1 VTKIRMA
8 PRVKKAIVEKKP
20 AESTPDESEPGESE
34 PVESEAQEDAD
45 EAPAEIPKTKTGKGP
60 DKKSKGPDKKSAK
73 AKAVKKLTR
82 ILKKKPAAKGPDK
95 KSAKAAAKDDDKD
108 SGADQ
113 EWWKVAVQPVKL
125 NQSGV
130 ANSFDGDAAKDAPEG
145 EVDLRTTS
153 RAQREVW
160 KNNMHLATQEHRE
173 RYMYLKSTRCTE
185 KGKEKEANQII
196 NAYVPR
202 DSGWGGSL
210 KPKALTLKRIHS
222 TVNQE
227 EQSTKVTGMKLH
239 TFIGTNFA
247 GSKELFQDAK
257 DAGEVFEDPED
268 GMWYTIAKT
277 RRKSSLTKKEDKFE
291 EEMEFG
297 DESDFLKAIM
307 GNLQEEGSL
316 SKWTKSIEKKAL
328 ALTSQPRQ
336 ASAKDAVS
344 DKSMALLQE
353 SHDGYTRI
361 SLAIKRIGAEIMNNR
376 EVSSKHTLQT
386 MQKRSM
392 TILKDMVPMSNDIES
407 ALFNTPRDE
416 LSETKVIGL
425 VQQAVEPY
433 ASAWQ
438 FYRELIAIFEAAGGM
453 AGMPTV
459 DIKRI
464 KKELK

>member
-1 VTKIRMA
+1 MTKIRMA
-8 PRVKKAIVEKKP
+8 PRVMKAIIKKKP
-20 AESTPDESEPGESE
+20 AEPTS
-34 PVESEAQEDAD
+34 VESEADLDAD
-45 EAPAEIPKTKTGKGP
+45 EAPARIPKKRTGKGA
-60 DKKSKGPDKKSAK
+60 DKKSTKTIKKS
-73 AKAVKKLTR
+73 TR
-82 ILKKKPAAKGPDK
+82 TIKKKPAG
-95 KSAKAAAKDDDKD
+95 KDDDKE
-108 SGADQ
+108 SGADK
-113 EWWKVAVQPVKL
+113 EWWKVAVKPDNL

-160 KNNMHLATQEHRE
+160 KNNMHLASEEDRE
-173 RYMYLKSTRCTE
+173 RFMYLKSSSCTE

-202 DSGWGGSL
+202 DSKWGGSL

-222 TVNQE
+222 KVNEE
-227 EQSTKVTGMKLH
+227 EQSTKVTGMKLN
-239 TFIGTNFA
+239 TFIGKNFA
-247 GSKELFQDAK
+247 GSKQLFQDAK
-257 DAGEVFEDPED
+257 DAGEVYEDPED
-268 GMWYTIAKT
+268 GMWYTMAKT
-277 RRKSSLTKKEDKFE
+277 RRKSTLTKNEDKFE
-291 EEMEFG
+291 EELEF
-297 DESDFLKAIM
+297 DDKSDFLKAIM

-328 ALTSQPRQ
+328 SLTSKPRP
-336 ASAKDAVS
+336 AIADDAVS

-361 SLAIKRIGAEIMNNR
+361 SLAIKRIGAEILNNR
-376 EVSSKHTLQT
+376 EVSSKHNVQT

-392 TILKDMVPMSNDIES
+392 TILQDMVPMSTDIEA

-416 LSETKVIGL
+416 LSETKVISL

-453 AGMPTV
+453 AGMQTV